1 MIFAPGRTPVIISE
15 AQKKASAKHLDEV
28 KHQVSEIKNDIKLK
42 KPIKPYQL
50 RMTEQDIN
58 TFIGMDNQVRD
69 IIGRN
74 KLEDVFVKI
83 ELGQFNA
90 YASRMVRGVM
100 MHGTLEAVPY
110 ITSEHRLA
118 VRISSLKTGSLGLPA
133 GLAVKINDEFSNNV
147 LARLFDP
154 GLKLTTV
161 VIEKDALVVSG
172 DSK

>member
-1 MIFAPGRTPVIISE
+1 M
-15 AQKKASAKHLDEV
+15 
-28 KHQVSEIKNDIKLK
+28 
-42 KPIKPYQL
+42 
-50 RMTEQDIN
+50 
-58 TFIGMDNQVRD
+58 
-69 IIGRN
+69 
-74 KLEDVFVKI
+74 KI